1 MNMKGSMRV
10 RAPFSSSR
18 DQWSLAGA
26 LILVAVTPV
35 LFFSFFRMAWVAGDQ
50 LSAQVLMPIPRVM
63 RVPPQPVRGIYL
75 TAHTAGIPDRREALF
90 SLVDRSELNSV
101 VIDLKNAD
109 GTLAYAT
116 TLPFANEYGLVAE
129 RAYAIEPVLSDAR
142 KRGIWTIGRLVV
154 AEDPALSYAR
164 PDLALRRRDGGVW
177 KTRRGVPWLDPT
189 KDEVWEYA
197 AALARDALRRGFDEV
212 QFDYVRFPS
221 DGALA
226 DAVFSEWSAEAGVPR
241 YAIIGRH
248 FRSLRSALGD
258 DAVLSVDLFGMTMLR
273 TATPEDDLGIGQRLA
288 DALPVFD
295 AVSPMV
301 YPSHSPAGF
310 EGYANPAARPAD
322 VVAAS
327 LDAAVPMLGGSFRK
341 IRPWLQD
348 FDLGA
353 RYTPGMVRVQIDA
366 VEVRGAAGWLL
377 WNPANRY
384 SESALRRENEIP

>member
-1 MNMKGSMRV
+1 MRV
-10 RAPFSSSR
+10 RASSSLSY
-18 DQWSLAGA
+18 DQWSWAGV
-26 LILVAVTPV
+26 LILAAVTPV
-35 LFFSFFRMAWVAGDQ
+35 FFFSFLRGALVAGDH
-50 LSAQVLMPIPRVM
+50 LSAQALMPTPRVL
-63 RVPPQPVRGIYL
+63 RAPPQTVRGIYL
-75 TAHTAGIPDRREALF
+75 TAHTAGFPKRREELF
-90 SLVDRSELNSV
+90 SLVERSELNSV
-101 VIDLKNAD
+101 VIDVKNAD
-109 GTLAYAT
+109 GTVAYAT
-116 TLPFANEYGLVAE
+116 TLPFANEHGLIAE

-154 AEDPALSYAR
+154 LEDSALSR
-164 PDLALRRRDGGVW
+164 SKPDLALRRRDGGIW

-226 DAVFSEWSAEAGVPR
+226 DAVFSGWSIEAGVPR

-248 FRSLRSALGD
+248 FRSLRSALGPE
-258 DAVLSVDLFGMTMLR
+258 AVISADLFGMTMLR
-273 TATPEDDLGIGQRLA
+273 TALPEDDLGIGQRLS

-295 AVSPMV
+295 AVSPML
-301 YPSHSPAGF
+301 YPSHYPPGF
-310 EGYANPAARPAD
+310 EGYANPAMHPGE
-322 VVAAS
+322 VVAMS
-327 LDAAVPMLGGSFRK
+327 LDAAGPTLRGSFRK

-353 RYTPGMVRVQIDA
+353 HYTPGMVRAQIDA
-366 VEVRGAAGWLL
+366 VEARGAAGWLL

-384 SESALRRENEIP
+384 SELALRREHENP